1 MEKLELHNE
10 AGFSLVELLAVLAV
24 LALVSGLVV
33 VSLPRP
39 EDTPQD
45 AVRELAADLNA
56 TIRQSL
62 YDGQTR
68 ALAVSEDEW
77 QLRRFSN
84 GTWAVDRAGELR
96 PPVRLAVEDVPV
108 ELTEDL
114 QPLVLFEPSGL
125 ATPFVLE
132 AGRRAEQFILVG
144 DATGE
149 LSVETPNV
157 R

>member
-1 MEKLELHNE
+1 MEELGRDTE

-33 VSLPRP
+33 VNLPRP
-39 EDTPQD
+39 GDTPQD
-45 AVRELAADLNA
+45 AVRELAADLNT

-77 QLRRFSN
+77 ELRRFAD
-84 GTWAVDRAGELR
+84 GKWATDLAGELR
-96 PPVRLAVEDVPV
+96 PPVRLSVEDVPV
-108 ELTEDL
+108 ELTEEL
-114 QPLVLFEPSGL
+114 QPLILFEPSGF

-132 AGRRAEQFILVG
+132 AGRRADRFVLAG
-144 DATGE
+144 DTTGE
-149 LSVETPNV
+149 LSVERPDV
-157 R
+157 P